1 MHESDDG
8 NAKNTDARESN
19 IADVCKTRTLSR
31 IISYPRRSLI
41 GAFGPHTREK
51 GKPSFMGSAAL
62 SAAAKSIRD
71 WSITEGRT
79 SVTPTKAAD
88 VFGSLVFNDK
98 VQQERLPK
106 AAYRA
111 LRATITRGEPL
122 DGSTADAVATA
133 LKDWAVEHGATHY
146 THWFSP
152 LTGITAEKHDSFLAP
167 ASDGS
172 AIAEFRGKEL
182 IKGEPDASSFP
193 SGGMRSTFEARGYT
207 AWDPTSPPWLH
218 VNSNN
223 VTLVIPTAFVSWTG
237 EALDKKT
244 PLLRSMEAVSKQ
256 AVRVLKLFGS
266 TAERVFSTCGPEQE
280 YFLIDRNFYFARP
293 DLINAGRTLFG
304 AKPPKG
310 QEMEDQ
316 YFGSIPERVL
326 ACMAE
331 AELELFKVGVPVK
344 TRHNEVA
351 PSQYEIAPIFE
362 NANVAADHQM
372 MTMETIKRIA
382 PKYGLEA
389 LMHEK
394 PFAGVNGSGKHNNW
408 SLSDEFGNNLL
419 GPGDTPH
426 DNMQFLVFCAAVIRG
441 VDRWQG
447 LLRASI
453 ASAGNDH
460 RLGAN
465 EAPPAILSIFLGDQ
479 LTDIFEQI
487 EKGSAK
493 STKQGGTLDVG
504 ASVLPKLPRD
514 AGDRNR
520 TSPFAF
526 TGNKFEFR
534 AVSSGQ
540 NIAWPNTALNVAM
553 ADALDSV
560 ATELEGAVAKGQELN
575 KAVATLLTKL
585 IKEHKRIIF
594 NGNGYSAEWEKEAGK
609 RKLLNLKNT
618 VDALPELISPA
629 VIKLLDKYKV
639 LNEREVH
646 ARYEVFLEN
655 YNKTVNIEG
664 QLMVLMAN
672 RYILPAA
679 LEYQKQIG
687 QSVAAV
693 RAGGASAP
701 QSKKL
706 LGTYTKLVD
715 KFKLQTDALEKVLDH
730 SGGSAEKHAKY
741 MRDKVIPAMTK
752 LRELGDSIEVLTP
765 HEIWPLPTYREMLF
779 VK

>member
-1 MHESDDG
+1 
-8 NAKNTDARESN
+8 
-19 IADVCKTRTLSR
+19 
-31 IISYPRRSLI
+31 
-41 GAFGPHTREK
+41 
-51 GKPSFMGSAAL
+51 MGSAAL
-62 SAAAKSIRD
+62 FEAAKNIRD
-71 WSITEGRT
+71 WSVNEGRAA
-79 SVTPTKAAD
+79 STPTNAAD
-88 VFGSLVFNDK
+88 VFATLVFNDK

-111 LRATITRGEPL
+111 LRATITRGETL
-122 DGSTADAVATA
+122 DAATADAVATA
-133 LKDWAVEHGATHY
+133 LKEWAVEHGATHY
-146 THWFSP
+146 THWFQP
-152 LTGITAEKHDSFLAP
+152 MTGITAEKHDSFLAP
-167 ASDGS
+167 APDGT

-207 AWDPTSPPWLH
+207 AWDPTSPPWLLYNG
-218 VNSNN
+218 NS

-266 TAERVFSTCGPEQE
+266 TAERVFATCGPEQE
-280 YFLIDRNFYFARP
+280 YFLIDRTFYFARP

-316 YFGSIPERVL
+316 YFGTIPERVL
-326 ACMAE
+326 QCMAE
-331 AELELFKVGVPVK
+331 VELELYKTGVPVK

-362 NANVAADHQM
+362 NANVAVDHQM
-372 MTMETIKRIA
+372 MTMETLKKIA
-382 PKYGLEA
+382 PKYGLA
-389 LMHEK
+389 CLLHEK

-426 DNMQFLVFCAAVIRG
+426 ENMQFLVFCAAVIRA

-465 EAPPAILSIFLGDQ
+465 EAPPAILSIFLGDM

-487 EKGSAK
+487 EKGAAK

-504 ASVLPKLPRD
+504 VSVLPKLPRD

-540 NIAWPNTALNVAM
+540 NISFPNTALNAAM
-553 ADALDSV
+553 ADSLDSV
-560 ATELEGAVAKGQELN
+560 ATELEAATARGEDLN
-575 KAVATLLTKL
+575 KAVGKLLTKI

-594 NGNGYSAEWEKEAGK
+594 NGNNYAPEWEKEAGK

-618 VDALPELISPA
+618 VDALPELITKD
-629 VIKLLDKYKV
+629 VLKLLDKYRI

-646 ARYEVFLEN
+646 ARYEIFLEN
-655 YNKTVNIEG
+655 YNKTINVEAN
-664 QLMVLMAN
+664 LMVLMAN

-679 LEYQKQIG
+679 FEYQKQVG

-693 RAGGASAP
+693 KAGGATSV
-701 QSKKL
+701 QGRKL
-706 LGTYTKLVD
+706 LASYTKLVD
-715 KFKLQTDALEKVLDH
+715 KFKAQTDALEGLIDH
-730 SGGSAEKHAKY
+730 ADASAEKHAKY
-741 MRDKVIPAMTK
+741 MRDKIVPAMAK
-752 LRELGDSIEVLTP
+752 LRELGDQIEVLTP

>member
-1 MHESDDG
+1 MP
-8 NAKNTDARESN
+8 A
-19 IADVCKTRTLSR
+19 
-31 IISYPRRSLI
+31 
-41 GAFGPHTREK
+41 
-51 GKPSFMGSAAL
+51 
-62 SAAAKSIRD
+62 
-71 WSITEGRT
+71 
-79 SVTPTKAAD
+79 
-88 VFGSLVFNDK
+88 
-98 VQQERLPK
+98 
-106 AAYRA
+106 
-111 LRATITRGEPL
+111 
-122 DGSTADAVATA
+122 TADAVASA

-146 THWFSP
+146 THWFQP
-152 LTGITAEKHDSFLAP
+152 MTGITAEKHDSFLSPTA
-167 ASDGS
+167 DGT

-218 VNSNN
+218 VNGNS

-266 TAERVFSTCGPEQE
+266 TAERVFATCGPEQE

-351 PSQYEIAPIFE
+351 PSQYEIAPVFE

-372 MTMETIKRIA
+372 MTMETLKKIA
-382 PKYGLEA
+382 PKYGLA
-389 LMHEK
+389 CLLHEK

-426 DNMQFLVFCAAVIRG
+426 DNMQFLVFCAAVLRA
-441 VDRWQG
+441 VDKWQG

-465 EAPPAILSIFLGDQ
+465 EAPPAILSIFLGDM

-487 EKGSAK
+487 EKGAAK
-493 STKQGGTLDVG
+493 STKQGGMLDIGV
-504 ASVLPKLPRD
+504 SVLPKLPRD

-534 AVSSGQ
+534 AVLVGPEHRVAEHGAERGDGRCARRGRHRARGGDGQGRGAEEGGRQAPDEGHQGAQADHLQRQQLLGRVGEGSGQAQAPQPEEHRRRAAAAGHARTRSSCSSGSRSSTS
-540 NIAWPNTALNVAM
+540 AKCTR
-553 ADALDSV
+553 
-560 ATELEGAVAKGQELN
+560 ATRSSSR
-575 KAVATLLTKL
+575 TTT
-585 IKEHKRIIF
+585 RP
-594 NGNGYSAEWEKEAGK
+594 S
-609 RKLLNLKNT
+609 T
-618 VDALPELISPA
+618 S
-629 VIKLLDKYKV
+629 
-639 LNEREVH
+639 
-646 ARYEVFLEN
+646 
-655 YNKTVNIEG
+655 
-664 QLMVLMAN
+664 
-672 RYILPAA
+672 
-679 LEYQKQIG
+679 
-687 QSVAAV
+687 
-693 RAGGASAP
+693 RAS
-701 QSKKL
+701 
-706 LGTYTKLVD
+706 
-715 KFKLQTDALEKVLDH
+715 
-730 SGGSAEKHAKY
+730 
-741 MRDKVIPAMTK
+741 
-752 LRELGDSIEVLTP
+752 
-765 HEIWPLPTYREMLF
+765 
-779 VK
+779 

>member
-1 MHESDDG
+1 M
-8 NAKNTDARESN
+8 
-19 IADVCKTRTLSR
+19 
-31 IISYPRRSLI
+31 
-41 GAFGPHTREK
+41 
-51 GKPSFMGSAAL
+51 
-62 SAAAKSIRD
+62 
-71 WSITEGRT
+71 
-79 SVTPTKAAD
+79 
-88 VFGSLVFNDK
+88 
-98 VQQERLPK
+98 
-106 AAYRA
+106 
-111 LRATITRGEPL
+111 
-122 DGSTADAVATA
+122 
-133 LKDWAVEHGATHY
+133 
-146 THWFSP
+146 
-152 LTGITAEKHDSFLAP
+152 
-167 ASDGS
+167 
-172 AIAEFRGKEL
+172 

-207 AWDPTSPPWLH
+207 AWDPTSPPWLLFNGG
-218 VNSNN
+218 NS

-266 TAERVFSTCGPEQE
+266 TAERVYATCGPEQE
-280 YFLIDRNFYFARP
+280 YFLIDRSFYFARP

-316 YFGSIPERVL
+316 YFGAIPERVL

-331 AELELFKVGVPVK
+331 TEMELFKVGVPVK

-351 PSQYEIAPIFE
+351 PSQYEIAPVFE
-362 NANVAADHQM
+362 QANVAVDHQM
-372 MTMETIKRIA
+372 MTMEMLKKIA
-382 PKYGLEA
+382 PKYGLA
-389 LMHEK
+389 CLLHEK

-426 DNMQFLVFCAAVIRG
+426 DNMQFLVFCAAVLRA

-465 EAPPAILSIFLGDQ
+465 EAPPAILSVFLGDM
-479 LTDIFEQI
+479 LTDIFEQL
-487 EKGSAK
+487 EKGAAK
-493 STKQGGTLDVG
+493 STKPGGTLDIGV
-504 ASVLPKLPRD
+504 SVLPKLPRD

-540 NIAWPNTALNVAM
+540 SIAFPNMVLNAAM

-560 ATELEGAVAKGQELN
+560 ATELEAATAKGEELN
-575 KAVATLLTKL
+575 KAVGKLLTK
-585 IKEHKRIIF
+585 IVKEHKRIVF
-594 NGNGYSAEWEKEAGK
+594 NGNNYSAEWEKEAGK

-618 VDALPELISPA
+618 VDALPQLVTKDAIGKLLTKIIKEHKRIIFNGNNYSAEWEKEAGKRKLLNLKNTVDALPQLVTKDA
-629 VIKLLDKYKV
+629 IKLLERFKI

-646 ARYEVFLEN
+646 ARYEIFLEN
-655 YNKTVNIEG
+655 YNKTINVEG
-664 QLMVLMAN
+664 QLMVLIAN

-679 LEYQKQIG
+679 LEYQRQIG
-687 QSVAAV
+687 ASVAAV
-693 RAGGASAP
+693 RAGGATSV
-701 QSKKL
+701 QGKRL
-706 LGTYTKLVD
+706 LSQYTKLVD
-715 KFKLQTDALEKVLDH
+715 RLKTQT
-730 SGGSAEKHAKY
+730 
-741 MRDKVIPAMTK
+741 
-752 LRELGDSIEVLTP
+752 
-765 HEIWPLPTYREMLF
+765 
-779 VK
+779 